1 MDGRELADTL
11 QAANPGLRVL
21 FISGQALPA
30 VDPKTDAGK
39 GAAFLQKP
47 FRMDDLARKVQEA
60 LRQFAPGERL

>member
-11 QAANPGLRVL
+11 QAVNPGLRVL
-21 FISGQALPA
+21 FISGQSLPA
-30 VDPKTDAGK
+30 VDPTTDAK
-39 GAAFLQKP
+39 QGAGFLQKP